1 MLAEP
6 HSAPKKELAPSAW
19 AVGGLILL
27 GLVGALV
34 TYKVSAS
41 LTTIGGVQE
50 SHTLGP
56 RAEWVPIAGQP
67 PALRPFV
74 RALNYMA
81 IVWPALAFGILIG
94 AAVRAV
100 VSSAWLARLFGES
113 SVRSQ
118 LVGGLAGAPL
128 MLCSCCVAPVFAAV
142 HERTGRAGPAGA
154 LMLAAPSLNPA
165 ALTLTFMLFA
175 PDVAL
180 VRVGMAVVLVFGI
193 SALAARYVPSSGAP
207 LAPCPLEKAGSTRA
221 DEAILAFARDAAR
234 LARTTLPLIV
244 GGVIVSALLLDVLPV
259 DRLREAPFRMA
270 AVAIVALV
278 SVPLALPTFAE
289 IPMALGLLAAGAPA
303 GAAVALMIA
312 GPAVNLPSLLTVGR
326 TTSPRHAIA
335 LGMGTFL
342 VAMAAGL
349 MV

>member
-193 SALAARYVPSSGAP
+193 SALYTGVAGA
-207 LAPCPLEKAGSTRA
+207 LHAIIFEFVAPDSFRFELSI
-221 DEAILAFARDAAR
+221 AILVGAVVGGIASLPGAVIGGVFVQVIEKYADALTKQISA
-234 LARTTLPLIV
+234 AVHLPIDLEPWTIYGIALIV
-244 GGVIVSALLLDVLPV
+244 L
-259 DRLREAPFRMA
+259 MY
-270 AVAIVALV
+270 
-278 SVPLALPTFAE
+278 TM
-289 IPMALGLLAAGAPA
+289 PMG
-303 GAAVALMIA
+303 IA
-312 GPAVNLPSLLTVGR
+312 GGAYLLWRRLKG
-326 TTSPRHAIA
+326 S
-335 LGMGTFL
+335 
-342 VAMAAGL
+342 
-349 MV
+349 

>member
-6 HSAPKKELAPSAW
+6 HSAPKRKLAPPPW

-56 RAEWVPIAGQP
+56 RTEWVPIAGQP
-67 PALRPFV
+67 AALRPLV
-74 RALNYMA
+74 RALNYLA

-113 SVRSQ
+113 SVRSM

-175 PDVAL
+175 ADVAL
-180 VRVGMAVVLVFGI
+180 VRVGMALVLVFGI
-193 SALAARYVPSSGAP
+193 SALAARYVPSPGAP
-207 LAPCPLEKAGSTRA
+207 LAACPLEKAGA
-221 DEAILAFARDAAR
+221 AGAVEAIHAFGRDTAR

-259 DRLREAPFRMA
+259 DRLREAPFHIA
-270 AVAIVALV
+270 VVAIVALV

-326 TTSPRHAIA
+326 TTSPRHAMA

>member
-6 HSAPKKELAPSAW
+6 HSAPKKELAPSPW
-19 AVGGLILL
+19 AVGALILL

-34 TYKVSAS
+34 TYKISAS

-50 SHTLGP
+50 SHTLSP

-67 PALRPFV
+67 AALRPLV

-175 PDVAL
+175 ADVAL
-180 VRVGMAVVLVFGI
+180 VRVGMALVLVFGI
-193 SALAARYVPSSGAP
+193 SALAAR
-207 LAPCPLEKAGSTRA
+207 STRGV
-221 DEAILAFARDAAR
+221 EAILVFARDAAR

-259 DRLREAPFRMA
+259 DRLREAPFRIA
-270 AVAIVALV
+270 AVAVVALV